1 MLQAAA
7 DWQKMPLKLRT
18 LSRLF
23 QTRLWTHKAAVRLLT
38 LTALSRVSFKWQEM
52 NEGWDWSLAPSI
64 MLLDLL
70 AFIYVLV
77 INPPCSSVQPQYY
90 ITSTGKCSNSSQST
104 PCARSHYSEG
114 LTELV
119 WCPWGSYRTWI
130 HSIISLWDWGDVV
143 TTYSHLPAPER
154 LQTARRCS
162 QGRPQPQLLRR

>member
-1 MLQAAA
+1 M
-7 DWQKMPLKLRT
+7 
-18 LSRLF
+18 
-23 QTRLWTHKAAVRLLT
+23 
-38 LTALSRVSFKWQEM
+38 VSHSHSVESSLFKWQEM

-77 INPPCSSVQPQYY
+77 INPPCRSVEPQYY

-104 PCARSHYSEG
+104 LCARSHYSEG

-130 HSIISLWDWGDVV
+130 HSIISLRD
-143 TTYSHLPAPER
+143 
-154 LQTARRCS
+154 
-162 QGRPQPQLLRR
+162 

>member
-1 MLQAAA
+1 M
-7 DWQKMPLKLRT
+7 R
-18 LSRLF
+18 
-23 QTRLWTHKAAVRLLT
+23 
-38 LTALSRVSFKWQEM
+38 
-52 NEGWDWSLAPSI
+52 GWDWSLAPSI

-104 PCARSHYSEG
+104 LCARSHYSEG

-130 HSIISLWDWGDVV
+130 HSIISL
-143 TTYSHLPAPER
+143 
-154 LQTARRCS
+154 
-162 QGRPQPQLLRR
+162 